1 MLDPTPQQVELHA
14 GDGIKQVV
22 FFNGRK
28 PGIHLIKV
36 DSVTMASLPNVRFEF
51 KKVGGSFRKE
61 FTTDI
66 NGEIDLSKLDPGSY
80 EVRELEAP
88 DGYLIDDAVRVI
100 PN

>member
-36 DSVTMASLPNVRFEF
+36 DSVTMASLPNL
-51 KKVGGSFRKE
+51 
-61 FTTDI
+61 
-66 NGEIDLSKLDPGSY
+66 EIS
-80 EVRELEAP
+80 LEI
-88 DGYLIDDAVRVI
+88 G
-100 PN
+100 